1 MPTRFFRLER
11 KDGLGIYHAVC
22 DNNLSPWDNVTGS
35 NDNMLQQDSIHIIP
49 SEDKQLGLSFDAI
62 DDEFYFFGFLTI
74 EQYKAWVYNPVW
86 RKKLS
91 QYGVMLSVYEID
103 TKKLKKSP
111 HQVAFRRQDATLIE
125 SLDPFHF
132 Y

>member
-1 MPTRFFRLER
+1 
-11 KDGLGIYHAVC
+11 
-22 DNNLSPWDNVTGS
+22 
-35 NDNMLQQDSIHIIP
+35 MLQQDSIHIIP